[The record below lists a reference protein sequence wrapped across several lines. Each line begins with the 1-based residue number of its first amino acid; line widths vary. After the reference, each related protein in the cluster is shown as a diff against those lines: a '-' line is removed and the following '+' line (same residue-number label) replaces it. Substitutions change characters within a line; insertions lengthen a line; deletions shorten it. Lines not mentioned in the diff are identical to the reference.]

1 MFMGWDDRPPR
12 RHLGYSSAED
22 LHQVLTR
29 SSPPHSCFHS
39 TAYYDSPSEWKM
51 ADKGWRGADLIFDL
65 DGDHLPGVDALNFP
79 AMLTTI
85 QEQAFRLWNDF
96 LEPDFGFKEEHA
108 TFSFSGHRGFHIH
121 YRHPSILHLD
131 SKARQEIV
139 SHISGANLNIE
150 MALTGPR
157 VGWGRRVARGVDSV
171 LDRLERYHS
180 SSDTERNRMYR
191 ELRSTAVLG
200 SANMS
205 RKPTMSEKAMTTL
218 AGMSVDAD
226 RRRRLKNS
234 LNNMGKQFGKNGEL
248 FTSLILGD
256 QSVVLDQAA
265 ENDDNVTVD
274 IRRVIRWVGS
284 LHGKAGLRVTEFPL
298 SRLDPDGSDAFDS
311 LTEAVPFSMHEKE
324 KVRLLHDDI
333 TARIGDEVVEGN
345 RGDEIEVTEAMSMFL
360 GLKRWC
366 EPL

>member
-1 MFMGWDDRPPR
+1 
-12 RHLGYSSAED
+12 
-22 LHQVLTR
+22 
-29 SSPPHSCFHS
+29 
-39 TAYYDSPSEWKM
+39 M

-85 QEQAFRLWNDF
+85 QEQAYRLWNDF
-96 LEPDFGFKEEHA
+96 LEPDFVFKEEHA

-150 MALTGPR
+150 MALAGPR

-171 LDRLERYHS
+171 LDRLQIYHE
-180 SSDTERNRMYR
+180 SSDAERSRIYR
-191 ELRSTAVLG
+191 KLRSTAVLG

-205 RKPTMSEKAMTTL
+205 RRPTMSEKAMEML
-218 AGMSVDAD
+218 AAMSVDAD

-311 LTEAVPFSMHEKE
+311 LTEAVPFSMQTME
-324 KVRLLHDDI
+324 KVRILHDDV
-333 TARIGDEVVEGN
+333 TARIADEVVEGN
-345 RGDEIEVTEAMSMFL
+345 RGDEIEVTEAMSIFL